1 MKRRTARLHQSPKE
15 FKLGIENCQN
25 LDQNN
30 EKKSEFLSKNRRKTG
45 LSEIQKDY
53 KVGDFVSFLKLSQ
66 TDEICFLPMN

>member
-30 EKKSEFLSKNRRKTG
+30 EKKVNFFQKIGEKLGFLRYRKIT
-45 LSEIQKDY
+45 K
-53 KVGDFVSFLKLSQ
+53 
-66 TDEICFLPMN
+66 